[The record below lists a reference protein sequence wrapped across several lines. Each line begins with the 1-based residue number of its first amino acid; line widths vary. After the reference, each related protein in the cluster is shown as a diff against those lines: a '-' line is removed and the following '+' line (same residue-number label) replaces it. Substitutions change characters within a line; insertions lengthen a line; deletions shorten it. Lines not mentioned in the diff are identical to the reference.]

1 MYKKTSLARSLALA
15 FGSAVLMLS
24 MPAPVLAQSNTAG
37 SIYGTVSAAPGTVIQ
52 LENKATGAKRS
63 VPGDAN
69 GRFNF
74 ASVPPGSY
82 RLQLLRDGKVV
93 ETRDDIELSASQ
105 NQEISF
111 ANAGTTLEAVLVTG
125 TRKVIDVTKT
135 SSSTSFS
142 AEKLAALPVAKN
154 VTAVVLLAPNTTAAD
169 SRYSGGSSFAGGAAS
184 ENASYINGF
193 PVTNPLTQLG
203 ASELPFGAIQELQ
216 VLTGGMGAEFGRSV
230 GGVVNIITKSGS
242 NRWEGGVMMS
252 VEPAG
257 LRGKSVNLDY
267 PTTGAA
273 VNATTDGKLRRFR
286 ADDSLSK
293 TEVGAYVGGPLIK
306 DKLFLFIAAQQNDNK
321 FSRVRSNNLS
331 TDNAS
336 VLKWGWTEDKDRS
349 QRLFSKLDWNLSD
362 EHRLEL
368 SAIRDNS
375 TRDSTYS
382 GYDYSTLSRVA
393 GSPITLNYKNIAGE
407 TPDGGDV
414 NILKYTGY
422 LTPDLTVTA
431 LVGESRVK
439 HSNGIAGADIYD
451 PSKALFGVQF
461 PAGTQ
466 APGLNYFN
474 PNPLVGSLMSGKDAR
489 DTIKSKRIDIEY
501 QLGRHSLRAGI
512 DDNKLASTAAGDFT
526 AGGGTWAFRKAP
538 NPSAVRLAGKTF
550 DLLTGGA
557 APTVLQKQGFYVLRS
572 LFDDLTDAYS
582 DQSALYLEDRWQVNK
597 QLLLTAG
604 IRKEDYNNRNHFN
617 EKFVDQKNQIA
628 PRLAA
633 AFDVN
638 GDGSLKLFGSAGRYF
653 IQIPTHLAVRGA
665 SPSTGTS
672 QIFGYTGI
680 DPTTGAPTGL
690 NQVSEPRS
698 ANNELGQRKG
708 RAPDHRHESEADL
721 PGRNR
726 PRLREGAAEGPGL
739 RRPPDLPQ
747 AALDHRRLLR
757 PDADRRLG
765 RGQRC
770 GQLALPRLQLRLN
783 QPGREGRSRC
793 GLRRRRQEIP
803 PREPDTGRDGPAQ
816 GQAQLC
822 GPGPVPGTRTAQR
835 LVRQGQLHLVAQL
848 RQHRGSDAVGCGAD
862 RCGGHADL
870 GQRRCDDRR
879 LRPPGQPPH
888 PSAQGLWLLPVQRR
902 VDRRRRCDLGL
913 GSSHQLPEQLHDRP
927 GTRRRL
933 TVLSLPLLR
942 GPDLAARRHRQS
954 AHGTA
959 PGSEPQLPAACAQG
973 SGLED
978 RCVQCAEPAT
988 SHHCARRPQCAQ
1000 LGGRR
1005 RCSQRHPRHRRRPR
1019 RQAHRLLRREVLRQ
1033 DRGQALR
1040 PVRRLSKDWA
1050 PASALAEVGPKEG
1063 LETFLTPT
1071 EGLGACQRPG

>member
-321 FSRVRSNNLS
+321 FSRVRLNNLS

-375 TRDSTYS
+375 TRDSSYS

-431 LVGESRVK
+431 LVGESSVK

-512 DDNKLASTAAGDFT
+512 DDNKLASKAAGDFT

-550 DLLTGGA
+550 DLQTGGA

-698 ANNELGQRKG
+698 ANNELGQRKDVRQITATNLKPTYQDEIVLG
-708 RAPDHRHESEADL
+708 FEKALQKDLAFGARLTYRKLRSTIDDYCDQTPIDAWAVANGVDNSHYPGFNCASINPGEKVDLDVDFAGDGKKYHRVSLTPEEMGLPKAKRSYVALDL
-721 PGRNR
+721 FLEHALRNGWYGKVNYTWSR
-726 PRLREGAAEGPGL
+726 NYGNTEGQTLSDVAQTDVAATQTWDNGDVMIGAYGPLANHRTHQLKAYGFFQFNDEWTVGGAAILASG
-739 RRPPDLPQ
+739 RPIS
-747 AALDHRRLLR
+747 
-757 PDADRRLG
+757 
-765 RGQRC
+765 C
-770 GQLALPRLQLRLN
+770 LN
-783 QPGREGRSRC
+783 NF
-793 GLRRRRQEIP
+793 
-803 PREPDTGRDGPAQ
+803 T
-816 GQAQLC
+816 
-822 GPGPVPGTRTAQR
+822 
-835 LVRQGQLHLVAQL
+835 
-848 RQHRGSDAVGCGAD
+848 
-862 RCGGHADL
+862 
-870 GQRRCDDRR
+870 
-879 LRPPGQPPH
+879 
-888 PSAQGLWLLPVQRR
+888 
-902 VDRRRRCDLGL
+902 
-913 GSSHQLPEQLHDRP
+913 
-927 GTRRRL
+927 
-933 TVLSLPLLR
+933 
-942 GPDLAARRHRQS
+942 
-954 AHGTA
+954 TA
-959 PGSEPQLPAACAQG
+959 PGQGAGSPSYRFHYCDGQISPRGAIGNLPMEQRLDLNLSYQPRALK
-973 SGLED
+973 GLGLKIDVFNVLNRQQAITVRED
-978 RCVQCAEPAT
+978 RNVPNSVAVDAVANGTLAT
-988 SHHCARRPQCAQ
+988 AAARA
-1000 LGGRR
+1000 
-1005 RCSQRHPRHRRRPR
+1005 
-1019 RQAHRLLRREVLRQ
+1019 V
-1033 DRGQALR
+1033 
-1040 PVRRLSKDWA
+1040 K
-1050 PASALAEVGPKEG
+1050 
-1063 LETFLTPT
+1063 LTVSYDVKF
-1071 EGLGACQRPG
+1071 

>member
-63 VPGDAN
+63 VPGDAS

-321 FSRVRSNNLS
+321 FSRVRLNNLS

-375 TRDSTYS
+375 TRDSSYS

-512 DDNKLASTAAGDFT
+512 DDNKLASKAAGDFT

-550 DLLTGGA
+550 DLQTGGA

-698 ANNELGQRKG
+698 ANNELGQRKDVRQITATNLKPTYQDEIVLG
-708 RAPDHRHESEADL
+708 FEKALQKDLAFGARLTYRKLRSTIDDYCDQTPIDAWAVANGVDNSHYPGFNCASINPGEKVDLDVDFAGDGKKYHRVSLTPEEMGLPKAKRSYVALDL
-721 PGRNR
+721 FLEHALRNGWYGKVNYTWSR
-726 PRLREGAAEGPGL
+726 NYGNTEGQTLSDVAQTDVAATQTWDNGDVMIGAYGPLANHRTHQLKAYGFFQFNDEWTVGGAAILASG
-739 RRPPDLPQ
+739 RPIS
-747 AALDHRRLLR
+747 
-757 PDADRRLG
+757 
-765 RGQRC
+765 C
-770 GQLALPRLQLRLN
+770 LN
-783 QPGREGRSRC
+783 NF
-793 GLRRRRQEIP
+793 
-803 PREPDTGRDGPAQ
+803 T
-816 GQAQLC
+816 
-822 GPGPVPGTRTAQR
+822 
-835 LVRQGQLHLVAQL
+835 
-848 RQHRGSDAVGCGAD
+848 
-862 RCGGHADL
+862 
-870 GQRRCDDRR
+870 
-879 LRPPGQPPH
+879 
-888 PSAQGLWLLPVQRR
+888 
-902 VDRRRRCDLGL
+902 
-913 GSSHQLPEQLHDRP
+913 
-927 GTRRRL
+927 
-933 TVLSLPLLR
+933 
-942 GPDLAARRHRQS
+942 
-954 AHGTA
+954 TA
-959 PGSEPQLPAACAQG
+959 PGQGAGSPSYRFHYCDGQISPRGAIGNLPMEQRLDLNLSYQPRALK
-973 SGLED
+973 GLGLKVDVFNVLNRQQAITVRED
-978 RCVQCAEPAT
+978 RNVPNSVAVDAVANGTLAT
-988 SHHCARRPQCAQ
+988 AAARA
-1000 LGGRR
+1000 
-1005 RCSQRHPRHRRRPR
+1005 
-1019 RQAHRLLRREVLRQ
+1019 V
-1033 DRGQALR
+1033 
-1040 PVRRLSKDWA
+1040 K
-1050 PASALAEVGPKEG
+1050 
-1063 LETFLTPT
+1063 LTVSYDVKF
-1071 EGLGACQRPG
+1071 

>member
-321 FSRVRSNNLS
+321 FSRVRLNNLS

-375 TRDSTYS
+375 TRDSSYS

-431 LVGESRVK
+431 LVGESSVK

-512 DDNKLASTAAGDFT
+512 DDNKLASKAAGDFT

-550 DLLTGGA
+550 DLQTGGA

-604 IRKEDYNNRNHFN
+604 IRKEDYNNRNHFS

-698 ANNELGQRKG
+698 ANNELGQRKDVRQITATNLKPTYQDEIVLG
-708 RAPDHRHESEADL
+708 FEKALQKDLAFGARLTYRKLRSTIDDYCDQTPIDAWAVANGVDNSHYPGFNCASINPGEKVDLDVDFAGDGKKYHRVSLTPEEMGLPKAKRSYVALDL
-721 PGRNR
+721 FLEHALRNGWYGKVNYTWSR
-726 PRLREGAAEGPGL
+726 NYGNTEGQTLSDVAQTDVAATQTWDNGDVMIGAYGPLANHRTHQLKAYGFFQFNDEWTVGGAAILASG
-739 RRPPDLPQ
+739 RPIS
-747 AALDHRRLLR
+747 
-757 PDADRRLG
+757 
-765 RGQRC
+765 C
-770 GQLALPRLQLRLN
+770 LN
-783 QPGREGRSRC
+783 NF
-793 GLRRRRQEIP
+793 
-803 PREPDTGRDGPAQ
+803 T
-816 GQAQLC
+816 
-822 GPGPVPGTRTAQR
+822 
-835 LVRQGQLHLVAQL
+835 
-848 RQHRGSDAVGCGAD
+848 
-862 RCGGHADL
+862 
-870 GQRRCDDRR
+870 
-879 LRPPGQPPH
+879 
-888 PSAQGLWLLPVQRR
+888 
-902 VDRRRRCDLGL
+902 
-913 GSSHQLPEQLHDRP
+913 
-927 GTRRRL
+927 
-933 TVLSLPLLR
+933 
-942 GPDLAARRHRQS
+942 
-954 AHGTA
+954 TA
-959 PGSEPQLPAACAQG
+959 PGQGAGSPSYRFHYCDGQISPRGAIGNLPMEQRLDLNLSYQPRALK
-973 SGLED
+973 GLGLKIDVFNVLNRQQAITVRED
-978 RCVQCAEPAT
+978 RNVPNSVAVDAVANGTLAT
-988 SHHCARRPQCAQ
+988 AAARA
-1000 LGGRR
+1000 
-1005 RCSQRHPRHRRRPR
+1005 
-1019 RQAHRLLRREVLRQ
+1019 V
-1033 DRGQALR
+1033 
-1040 PVRRLSKDWA
+1040 K
-1050 PASALAEVGPKEG
+1050 
-1063 LETFLTPT
+1063 LTVSYDVKF
-1071 EGLGACQRPG
+1071 

>member
-321 FSRVRSNNLS
+321 FSRVRLNNLS

-375 TRDSTYS
+375 TRDSSYS

-512 DDNKLASTAAGDFT
+512 DDNKLASKAAGDFT

-550 DLLTGGA
+550 DLQTGGA

-698 ANNELGQRKG
+698 ANNELGQRKDVRQITATNLKPTYQDEIVLG
-708 RAPDHRHESEADL
+708 FEKALQKDLAFGARLTYRKLRSTIDDYCDQTPIDAWAVANGVDNSHYPGFNCASINPGEKVDLDVDFAGDGKKYHRVSLTPEEMGLPKAKRSYVALDL
-721 PGRNR
+721 FLEHALRNGWYGKVNYTWSR
-726 PRLREGAAEGPGL
+726 NYGNTEGQTLSDVAQTDVAATQTWDNGDVMIGAYGPLANHRTHQLKAYGFFQFNDEWTVGGAAILASG
-739 RRPPDLPQ
+739 RPIS
-747 AALDHRRLLR
+747 
-757 PDADRRLG
+757 
-765 RGQRC
+765 C
-770 GQLALPRLQLRLN
+770 LN
-783 QPGREGRSRC
+783 NF
-793 GLRRRRQEIP
+793 
-803 PREPDTGRDGPAQ
+803 T
-816 GQAQLC
+816 
-822 GPGPVPGTRTAQR
+822 
-835 LVRQGQLHLVAQL
+835 
-848 RQHRGSDAVGCGAD
+848 
-862 RCGGHADL
+862 
-870 GQRRCDDRR
+870 
-879 LRPPGQPPH
+879 
-888 PSAQGLWLLPVQRR
+888 
-902 VDRRRRCDLGL
+902 
-913 GSSHQLPEQLHDRP
+913 
-927 GTRRRL
+927 
-933 TVLSLPLLR
+933 
-942 GPDLAARRHRQS
+942 
-954 AHGTA
+954 TA
-959 PGSEPQLPAACAQG
+959 PGQGAGSPSYRFHYCDGQISPRGAIGNLPMEQRLDLNLSYQPRALK
-973 SGLED
+973 GLGLKIDVFNVLNRQQAITVRED
-978 RCVQCAEPAT
+978 RNVPNSVAVDAVANGTLAT
-988 SHHCARRPQCAQ
+988 AAARA
-1000 LGGRR
+1000 
-1005 RCSQRHPRHRRRPR
+1005 
-1019 RQAHRLLRREVLRQ
+1019 V
-1033 DRGQALR
+1033 
-1040 PVRRLSKDWA
+1040 K
-1050 PASALAEVGPKEG
+1050 
-1063 LETFLTPT
+1063 LTVSYDVKF
-1071 EGLGACQRPG
+1071 